1 MASMQRLEGQITQI
15 EAEIKEMKEKAANEN
30 NSALKLEAE
39 RQQTALRQEMAAL
52 RQEKVL
58 VMQQQQ
64 NQGEQR

>member
-1 MASMQRLEGQITQI
+1 MQRLEGQITQI

-39 RQQTALRQEMAAL
+39 RQQTALRQELAAL